1 MVFPPGQGKSGEY
14 LMRLWRRYLEQLA
27 ENEGDVERQIIIGSY
42 HAAEIFGFLSL
53 SLDRKQRYQ
62 ALILARL
69 EHFRAGSLR
78 AEDFGDCLVTATFSL
93 YNHINTLCH
102 QFSTGN
108 ASAES
113 LIHRIDEQVHS
124 RVQQATQMERSAAAM
139 EATFPLLSLMTLILG
154 EGTAATEV
162 IRQVEERFGAAS
174 ARASNEGEHL
184 LNALYRLVE
193 MMQLFVT
200 LSDAELKDQVSQIAS
215 LFADDDQ
222 TPNLQ
227 LKLRNGFCR
236 LFELGHLLTTHLDEI
251 IP

>member
-14 LMRLWRRYLEQLA
+14 LMLLWRRYLEQLA
-27 ENEGDVERQIIIGSY
+27 ENERDVERQIIVGSY

-62 ALILARL
+62 ALILERL
-69 EHFRAGSLR
+69 EHFRTGSLR

-93 YNHINTLCH
+93 YNHMNTLCH
-102 QFSTGN
+102 QFSAGN

-113 LIHRIDEQVHS
+113 LIRRIDEQVHS
-124 RVQQATQMERSAAAM
+124 RIQQANQMERSAAAM
-139 EATFPLLSLMTLILG
+139 QAAFPLLSLMTLILG
-154 EGTAATEV
+154 EGTVATAM
-162 IRQVEERFGAAS
+162 IRQVEERFGAAA
-174 ARASNEGEHL
+174 ARANDEGEHL
-184 LNALYRLVE
+184 LNALYRMVE

-215 LFADDDQ
+215 VFADDDR
-222 TPNLQ
+222 TPSLQ